1 MTFKMMG
8 TKRPLLRIAAILAL
22 SAATTSAFAQS
33 AEYRRGYD
41 DGYAAGL
48 REAGGGR
55 DGRGE
60 GRGWRVFIE
69 DAEYGTHFASCDA
82 RRAVRSQV
90 ERNRGTVRADNQ
102 LCGDPARGEPKR
114 LRIVY
119 RCGDREAV
127 RVVARENET
136 VQLSCRR

>member
-1 MTFKMMG
+1 MTFNN
-8 TKRPLLRIAAILAL
+8 RPLLRIAAILAL

-55 DGRGE
+55 GE
-60 GRGWRVFIE
+60 GRGWRIFVE
-69 DAEYGTHFASCDA
+69 DAEYGTHYASCDA
-82 RRAVRSQV
+82 RRAVRNQI
-90 ERNRGTVRADNQ
+90 ERNRGAVRADNQ

-114 LRIVY
+114 LRVVY

-127 RVVARENET
+127 RAVVRENET